1 MNFFVRIELKDSKKI
16 SYMSSFK
23 NKSHVTFCQIKYFFG
38 QRRGDYFFYI
48 FIKI

>member
-1 MNFFVRIELKDSKKI
+1 
-16 SYMSSFK
+16 MSSFK
-23 NKSHVTFCQIKYFFG
+23 NKSHVTLCQIKYFFG